1 LLGSVDGS
9 ISSNE
14 GNEWKFD
21 IVLKDYT
28 SLVTFLSIMSKMDS
42 A

>member
-1 LLGSVDGS
+1 VSMVAFPP
-9 ISSNE
+9 NE

-28 SLVTFLSIMSKMDS
+28 SLVTFLSIMSKIDS